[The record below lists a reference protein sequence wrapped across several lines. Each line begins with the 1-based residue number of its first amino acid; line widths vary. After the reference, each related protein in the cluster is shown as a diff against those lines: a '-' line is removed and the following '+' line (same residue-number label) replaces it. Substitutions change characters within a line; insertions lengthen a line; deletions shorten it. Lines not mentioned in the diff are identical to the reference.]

1 MRYFL
6 ALFILATT
14 AVILIAGFRGDKSRR
29 SPIEIFPDMDRQP
42 KLRPQADAAFVG
54 WQDGLSSRLPVDGT
68 IARGTTFR
76 EDELTTGMQPG
87 TTNWVEIAPIKLT
100 ESVMQRGQR
109 QFNIYCTPCHGAVGD
124 GKGITTRFGM
134 AAVANLHD
142 ARLVNMADGE
152 IYNTITHGKNLMGG
166 YGSNIDVED
175 RWAVVVYLRA
185 LQRSRLASV
194 EDVPE
199 FARENLK

>member
-29 SPIEIFPDMDRQP
+29 PSIEVFPDMDRQP
-42 KLRPQADAAFVG
+42 KLRPQTDAAFLG
-54 WQDGLSSRLPVDGT
+54 WSDALSSRLPVDGT
-68 IARGTTFR
+68 VARGSSFL
-76 EDELTTGMQPG
+76 ENELTTGMQPG
-87 TTNWVEIAPIKLT
+87 TTNWINLAPIKVT
-100 ESVMQRGQR
+100 ASVMTKGQAK
-109 QFNIYCTPCHGAVGD
+109 FNIYCMPCHGAVGD

-152 IYNTITHGKNLMGG
+152 IFNTITHGKNLMGG
-166 YGSNIDVED
+166 YGSNLEVED
-175 RWAVVVYLRA
+175 RWAVVAYLRA

-194 EDVPE
+194 DDVPE

>member
-1 MRYFL
+1 
-6 ALFILATT
+6 
-14 AVILIAGFRGDKSRR
+14 
-29 SPIEIFPDMDRQP
+29 
-42 KLRPQADAAFVG
+42 
-54 WQDGLSSRLPVDGT
+54 
-68 IARGTTFR
+68 
-76 EDELTTGMQPG
+76 
-87 TTNWVEIAPIKLT
+87 
-100 ESVMQRGQR
+100 
-109 QFNIYCTPCHGAVGD
+109 
-124 GKGITTRFGM
+124 M

-199 FARENLK
+199 FARDNLK